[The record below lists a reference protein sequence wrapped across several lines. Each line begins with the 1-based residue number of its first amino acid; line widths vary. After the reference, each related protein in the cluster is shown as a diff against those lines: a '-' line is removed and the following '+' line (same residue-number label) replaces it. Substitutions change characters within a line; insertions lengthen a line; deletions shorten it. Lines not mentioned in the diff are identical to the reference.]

1 MTERT
6 EATGVFI
13 FDQDSKRFHRFR
25 IQADDGII
33 GTLYVPKD
41 CQAAPLKIVLDFAV
55 REPDEAG
62 SFLNDAKGHK
72 QN

>member
-1 MTERT
+1 MTEKT

-41 CQAAPLKIVLDFAV
+41 CEGTPRKIVLDYKPERV
-55 REPDEAG
+55 DLE
-62 SFLNDAKGHK
+62 
-72 QN
+72 